1 MGQSIINLRKQRK
14 KITRENFHSI
24 RCTKCNFGE
33 FCKNKNIMLR
43 IQKMLAMNY
52 LEQDKVS
59 YFILRMTNFLQNYL
73 INIHLNKKNEMF
85 GINNKN

>member
-1 MGQSIINLRKQRK
+1 
-14 KITRENFHSI
+14 
-24 RCTKCNFGE
+24 
-33 FCKNKNIMLR
+33 
-43 IQKMLAMNY
+43 MLAMNY

-85 GINNKN
+85 GIK